1 MGGHGESQSADL
13 RAHEWQVAVDYRYL
27 HADRFYIGTQQ
38 VVPPSQFF
46 GQPLMINVHSVDW
59 TVTYAVSDRFNL
71 RLTVPFSVGTQS
83 AVRADTVR
91 HDAHAFGF
99 GDIGLA
105 GNAWLLNP
113 RTHTTGNIA
122 VGAGV
127 KFPTGDSKYADSYFL
142 ANHSSS
148 QFPVDQAIELG
159 DGGWG
164 IILQG
169 QAFRQFAPRAFVY
182 FTGSYLVSPRNQTD
196 VVRAPTAPGSTVHIS
211 VPDVY
216 TGRLGVSYGVLP
228 EQGLSVSLGGRVDGI
243 PYHDLIGGSDGF
255 RRPSVIVFLDP
266 AVALERGPGTWT
278 FGAPIRVFERLA
290 SANLL
295 KGPGGSIGS
304 GDLAGVLMFL
314 GYARRF

>member
-13 RAHEWQVAVDYRYL
+13 RAHEWEVAVDYRYL

-38 VVPPSQFF
+38 VLPPTQFF
-46 GQPLMINVHSVDW
+46 GQPLMINVHSLDW

-91 HDAHAFGF
+91 HGAHAFGL

-105 GNAWLLNP
+105 GTAWLLNP
-113 RTHTTGNIA
+113 RTHATSNIA
-122 VGAGV
+122 IGAGV
-127 KFPTGDSKYADSYFL
+127 KFPTGDSKYTDTYFL
-142 ANHSSS
+142 ANHSAM
-148 QFPVDQAIELG
+148 QFPVDQSIELG

-164 IILQG
+164 VILQG
-169 QAFRQFAPRAFVY
+169 QAFRRFAPRAFVY

-196 VVRAPTAPGSTVHIS
+196 VVRTPTAPGSAVHIS

-243 PYHDLIGGSDGF
+243 PYHDLIGKSDGF

-266 AVALERGPGTWT
+266 AVALDRGANT
-278 FGAPIRVFERLA
+278 FTVSTPVRLFARLA
-290 SANLL
+290 SANML

-304 GDLAGVLMFL
+304 GDLAGVLMFV

>member
-1 MGGHGESQSADL
+1 VDL

-59 TVTYAVSDRFNL
+59 SVTYAVSDRFNL

-113 RTHTTGNIA
+113 RTHTTRNIA

-148 QFPVDQAIELG
+148 QFPVDQSIELG

-169 QAFRQFAPRAFVY
+169 QAFQQFAPRAFAY
-182 FTGSYLVSPRNQTD
+182 FAGSYLVSPRNQTD
-196 VVRAPTAPGSTVHIS
+196 AVRAPTAPGSTVHIS

-304 GDLAGVLMFL
+304 GDLAGVLMFV

>member
-1 MGGHGESQSADL
+1 LGGHGESQSADL

-38 VVPPSQFF
+38 VVPPAQFF

-113 RTHTTGNIA
+113 RTHTTSNIA

-169 QAFRQFAPRAFVY
+169 QAFRQFAPRAFAY

>member
-38 VVPPSQFF
+38 VVPPAQFF

-71 RLTVPFSVGTQS
+71 LLTVPFSVGTQS

-113 RTHTTGNIA
+113 RTHTTSNIA

-164 IILQG
+164 VILQG

-266 AVALERGPGTWT
+266 AVAFERGPGTWT
-278 FGAPIRVFERLA
+278 FGAPIRVFQRLA

-304 GDLAGVLMFL
+304 GDLASVLMFV